1 MVMGDGDCGEAVS
14 GACTAI
20 LELLHNPPEI
30 ASSGSILSLLYSIID
45 AVDDM
50 GGTLG
55 AIFGIFLSSLVTSL
69 RSSSKS
75 TSTITIPSSEILAA
89 AVHAATTALKKIHRS
104 PGRRSDCHGCSPP
117 FLGFLLPKQGFR
129 ESGQGRKGES
139 RSDEISEAE
148 VWAGELCWGGRQ
160 GAGVAG
166 SGSLGS
172 DGDFGRFEVW
182 HGLSSRQ

>member
-89 AVHAATTALKKIHRS
+89 AVHAATTALKKYTGARE
-104 PGRRSDCHGCSPP
+104 GDRTVMDV
-117 FLGFLLPKQGFR
+117 LLPF
-129 ESGQGRKGES
+129 
-139 RSDEISEAE
+139 SDSFY
-148 VWAGELCWGGRQ
+148 Q
-160 GAGVAG
+160 
-166 SGSLGS
+166 SK
-172 DGDFGRFEVW
+172 DFGRAVKVAREKAEATRYLKPKFGRASYVGEGGKEQELPDPGAW
-182 HGLSSRQ
+182 ALMEILEGLKFGMD